1 MAAQAPYPA
10 YNTRQIIAIL
20 LHSLHNY
27 TWMIASA
34 ALTGII
40 DAIIRQE
47 SKIMIHVVL
56 VDDHVVVR
64 SGFAQ
69 LLSLE
74 DDLNVTGQY
83 SSAAEAWPALLH
95 DDVNVAVMDIAMPD
109 ENGLSLLK
117 RLRAQKPGFR
127 AIILSIYDSPTFVQS
142 ALDAGASGYLTKRCG
157 PEELVQA
164 VRSVGMGGHYLCADA
179 LRALRGGEQ
188 PAQVLEVLTPRERE
202 VFDLLVKGDSV
213 KEIAFKLDLSHKTVH
228 VHRANVLGKLQCHST
243 IDLVHFALDHQLL
256 TGH

>member
-1 MAAQAPYPA
+1 
-10 YNTRQIIAIL
+10 
-20 LHSLHNY
+20 
-27 TWMIASA
+27 MIAVA
-34 ALTGII
+34 
-40 DAIIRQE
+40 
-47 SKIMIHVVL
+47 L

-74 DDLNVTGQY
+74 TDIQVVGQY
-83 SSAAEAWPALLH
+83 SSAAEAWAALTKNPP
-95 DDVNVAVMDIAMPD
+95 DVAVLDVAMPD

-117 RLRAQKPGFR
+117 RLRQQHSGFR
-127 AIILSIYDSPTFVQS
+127 AIILSIYDTTAFVQS

-164 VRSVGMGGHYLCADA
+164 VRTVGMGGHYLCADA
-179 LRALRGGEQ
+179 LRALRHAGQ
-188 PAQVLEVLTPRERE
+188 PAKALEGLTPRERE
-202 VFDLLVKGDSV
+202 VFDLLVKGESV
-213 KEIAFKLDLSHKTVH
+213 KHIADMLRLSHKTVH
-228 VHRANVLGKLQCHST
+228 VHRANILGKLQCEST

>member
-1 MAAQAPYPA
+1 
-10 YNTRQIIAIL
+10 
-20 LHSLHNY
+20 
-27 TWMIASA
+27 
-34 ALTGII
+34 
-40 DAIIRQE
+40 
-47 SKIMIHVVL
+47 MIHVVL

-95 DDVNVAVMDIAMPD
+95 DDVSVAVMDIAMPD

-179 LRALRGGEQ
+179 LRALRGGDQ